1 MHPRVAEAIDY
12 IEAKRAD
19 LVASF
24 AGASPERLKVRPRPS
39 EWSAA
44 EVIDHLRIVESGI
57 ARLLA
62 KRIAQA
68 RDAGLR
74 AEDSTGSI
82 LGSLDYMGETL
93 DHGKI
98 EAPVAVTP
106 PLEVNVDAAISGLTV
121 TRKALLDALAIGDGL
136 ALGDIKHTHPLLGE
150 LDLYQW
156 LLFVGRHEAR
166 HTRQITRVLASQGP

>member
-19 LVASF
+19 LLTSF
-24 AGASPERLKVRPRPS
+24 AGVSFDRLKVRPRPS

-57 ARLLA
+57 ARLFA
-62 KRIAQA
+62 KRITQA
-68 RDAGLR
+68 RNAGLR
-74 AEDSTGSI
+74 AEDSTESI
-82 LGSLDYMGETL
+82 LGSLDHLGETL

-106 PLEVNVDAAISGLTV
+106 PLEVDIEAAISGLAV
-121 TRKALLDALAIGDGL
+121 TRKTLLDALANGDGL
-136 ALGDIKHTHPLLGE
+136 ALGDIKHTHPILGE

-166 HTRQITRVLASQGP
+166 HTRQITRVLTPPAQ

>member
-12 IEAKRAD
+12 IESKRSD
-19 LVASF
+19 LLASF
-24 AGASPERLKVRPRPS
+24 AGVSRERLKLRPKPN

-57 ARLLA
+57 ARLFA
-62 KRIAQA
+62 KRIGQA

-74 AEDSTGSI
+74 AEDSSQSI
-82 LGSLDYMGETL
+82 LGSLDHMGETL

-106 PLEVNVDAAISGLTV
+106 PLEVDVDAAIAGLTV
-121 TRKALLDALAIGDGL
+121 TRKTLLDALASGDGL

-166 HTRQITRVLASQGP
+166 HTRQIRRVLTSQPQ

>member
-19 LVASF
+19 VIASF
-24 AGASPERLKVRPRPS
+24 AGVGLDRLKVRPRPN

-44 EVIDHLRIVESGI
+44 EVIDHLRIVEGGI
-57 ARLLA
+57 ARMFA

-68 RDAGLR
+68 RDGGLR
-74 AEDSTGSI
+74 AEDSTESI
-82 LGSLDYMGETL
+82 LGSLDYIGETL

-106 PLEVNVDAAISGLTV
+106 PLEVDIDAAITGLTV
-121 TRKALLDALAIGDGL
+121 TRKTLLDALANGDGL
-136 ALGDIKHTHPLLGE
+136 ALGDIKHTHPILGE

-166 HTRQITRVLASQGP
+166 HSRQIRRVLAPPAQ